1 MNTYTTKGPLIDG
14 FAINCG
20 NSDRVITLKDG
31 IYTIGCFKGTKEEAI
46 EAISNKYDGVARDA
60 YLAKLDDAENM
71 LWLID
76 EVHEQLMDDEYCIIR
91 IVVAKYSDRYHEQ
104 LKNDEHWRVRLT
116 VANYKK
122 GKI

>member
-1 MNTYTTKGPLIDG
+1 
-14 FAINCG
+14 
-20 NSDRVITLKDG
+20 
-31 IYTIGCFKGTKEEAI
+31 
-46 EAISNKYDGVARDA
+46 
-60 YLAKLDDAENM
+60 
-71 LWLID
+71 
-76 EVHEQLMDDEYCIIR
+76 MDDEYCIIR